1 MIAHHLPS
9 DMAGAQA
16 ARTTLAAVPAVHA
29 QSRCGDDVHEAS
41 GDDGGGDDD
50 DGDDVAQMIGARK
63 QVFHVCHALA
73 AVLVVQ
79 LDYAAEMP
87 DVN

>member
-1 MIAHHLPS
+1 MTVHHLPS
-9 DMAGAQA
+9 DTIGAQA

-29 QSRCGDDVHEAS
+29 QPRCGDDVHEAS
-41 GDDGGGDDD
+41 GDDD
-50 DGDDVAQMIGARK
+50 DGDDVAQMRGARK

-73 AVLVVQ
+73 AVLVAQ

>member
-1 MIAHHLPS
+1 MTVHHLPS
-9 DMAGAQA
+9 DTIGAQA

-29 QSRCGDDVHEAS
+29 QPRC
-41 GDDGGGDDD
+41 
-50 DGDDVAQMIGARK
+50 GDDVAQMRGARK

-73 AVLVVQ
+73 AVLVAQ

>member
-1 MIAHHLPS
+1 MTVLHLPS
-9 DMAGAQA
+9 DTVGAQA

-29 QSRCGDDVHEAS
+29 QSRCGDDVHEAC
-41 GDDGGGDDD
+41 GDDD

-73 AVLVVQ
+73 AVLVAQ
-79 LDYAAEMP
+79 LDYAAEML